1 MQCGSHPHF
10 TSRQKTLG
18 EMQWEKKSLAKNQL
32 SKCTQR
38 QYLEQVDKPNSKTL
52 YDQEKYLKGEADTQ
66 LVNIGKVRFIGK
78 NEVYALEVPAFG

>member
-1 MQCGSHPHF
+1 MQAKTQRLAMKERVEKMQCGSPPHF

-52 YDQEKYLKGEADTQ
+52 YD
-66 LVNIGKVRFIGK
+66 
-78 NEVYALEVPAFG
+78 